1 MRKGLFLSAML
12 ASLFVTGAAMA
23 DRNGDN
29 ETNSKFSR
37 GQQIKEQ
44 VLDKQREVK
53 TRAVRE
59 ATTRARGN
67 KALDQRMARMRPH
80 GDVYGDQASRSTTKS
95 AAATGGKNLSATNSV
110 NTPREIKQMLQRIHP
125 MHGAYRVS
133 QASEGTDSYGGRSFY
148 GNSSRGANGAMRS
161 KNMSATGTVN
171 TPKEIQAMLGMF
183 GPGAASQAGGSPGST
198 DSYGGG
204 EQPTDLNALKAG
216 VYGSGYNRGQASK
229 FEKAREARIKER
241 VTKIVKEAPAKS
253 RNLDRAPAK
262 TQ

>member
-80 GDVYGDQASRSTTKS
+80 GDVYGVRRPGLAQHHQ
-95 AAATGGKNLSATNSV
+95 V
-110 NTPREIKQMLQRIHP
+110 
-125 MHGAYRVS
+125 
-133 QASEGTDSYGGRSFY
+133 GR
-148 GNSSRGANGAMRS
+148 G
-161 KNMSATGTVN
+161 
-171 TPKEIQAMLGMF
+171 
-183 GPGAASQAGGSPGST
+183 
-198 DSYGGG
+198 D
-204 EQPTDLNALKAG
+204 
-216 VYGSGYNRGQASK
+216 RGQ
-229 FEKAREARIKER
+229 EPER
-241 VTKIVKEAPAKS
+241 DQLGQHAA
-253 RNLDRAPAK
+253 
-262 TQ
+262 

>member
-29 ETNSKFSR
+29 ETNSSKFSR

-59 ATTRARGN
+59 ATNNLRNN
-67 KALDQRMARMRPH
+67 KALDQKMARMRPH

-95 AAATGGKNLSATNSV
+95 AASTGGKNLSATNSV
-110 NTPREIKQMLQRIHP
+110 NTPREIKQMIQRIAP

-133 QASEGTDSYGGRSFY
+133 QASEGTDSYGGRTFY
-148 GNSSRGANGAMRS
+148 GNSSRGANGAVKT
-161 KNMSATGTVN
+161 KNMSATGSVN
-171 TPKEIQAMLGMF
+171 TPKEIQGMLGMF
-183 GPGAASQAGGSPGST
+183 GGSKGSSAAGGGT

-204 EQPTDLNALKAG
+204 SQPTDLNALKAG
-216 VYGSGYNRGQASK
+216 VYGSGFNRGQAAK
-229 FEKAREARIKER
+229 YQKARETRLQER
-241 VTKIVKEAPAKS
+241 VTKIVKEAPQS
-253 RNLDRAPAK
+253 RNLDRARAK